1 METPTQKEK
10 AAKKEIKF
18 LEGPQS
24 RWYDFKY
31 AVSVFFEFIKGFRAL
46 HFVGPCVTIF
56 GSARFKEDHE
66 YYKQARELSARIAEL
81 GFTIITGGGPGIME
95 AANRG
100 AKDVG
105 GRSVGCNIVLPVEQ
119 DHNPYLDKWVNI
131 KYFFL
136 RKVLLVKYS
145 YAFVVMPGGFG
156 TMDEFFE
163 AVTLVQT
170 RKINSFPI
178 IIFDKEFHQH
188 LVEHNERMR
197 DEGTISPNDMNLFL
211 ITDSIPEAIDY
222 IKQKSIT
229 GFGLKTAQPPTAYW
243 GFFENRLKI
252 ALTPIKTLFG
262 RKEDDTKSYKPE

>member
-1 METPTQKEK
+1 MENQSVNQ
-10 AAKKEIKF
+10 ASNQANNKKEIKF

-31 AVSVFFEFIKGFRAL
+31 AISVFLEFIKGFRAL

-56 GSARFKEDHE
+56 GSARFKEDHI
-66 YYKQARELSARIAEL
+66 YYQQARELSAKIAQL

-119 DHNPYLDKWVNI
+119 QPNPYLDRWVNI
-131 KYFFL
+131 KFFFL

-170 RKINSFPI
+170 KKINGFPI
-178 IIFDKEFHQH
+178 IIFGKQFHENLIKHNQH
-188 LVEHNERMR
+188 MA
-197 DEGTISPNDMNLFL
+197 DMGTISANDTSLYL
-211 ITDSIPEAIDY
+211 VTDSMDEAIAY
-222 IKQKSIT
+222 IKEKSIL
-229 GFGLKTAQPPTAYW
+229 GFGLKPAAPPTPLW
-243 GFFENRLKI
+243 GLFEKGLKS
-252 ALTPIKTLFG
+252 AFTPIQSLL
-262 RKEDDTKSYKPE
+262 TKKKDS

>member
-1 METPTQKEK
+1 MSTQTEK
-10 AAKKEIKF
+10 NTKTKNEIKF

-46 HFVGPCVTIF
+46 HFVGPCVTVF
-56 GSARFKEDHE
+56 GSARFKEDHPF
-66 YYKQARELSARIAEL
+66 YIQARALSARIAEL

-119 DHNPYLDKWVNI
+119 HHNQYLDKWVDI
-131 KYFFL
+131 KFFFL

-145 YAFVVMPGGFG
+145 YAFIVMPGGFG

-170 RKINSFPI
+170 KKISGFPI
-178 IIFDKEFHQH
+178 IIFDKAFHRH
-188 LVEHNERMR
+188 LLEHNQRML
-197 DEGTISPNDMNLFL
+197 ETGTISVNDPSLYL
-211 ITDSIPEAIDY
+211 VTDSIDEAIEY
-222 IKQKSIT
+222 IKKKSII
-229 GFGLKTAQPPTAYW
+229 GFGLKPAKPRPFLAL
-243 GFFENRLKI
+243 FEK
-252 ALTPIKTLFG
+252 AF
-262 RKEDDTKSYKPE
+262 RKKL